1 MASGLIALIAQAVAS
16 AGAGAGASAADVE
29 AARKLPLPKLAGQA
43 IVMRFLG
50 DRAPDYVL
58 EAMRRERTAGVILF
72 GDNATYSAGTK
83 ALTGRLRD
91 ADPDALIAT
100 DQEGGTIRILGWAR
114 PSRDQYRITRPGEAR
129 AAARGAAKALR
140 SHGINVNL
148 APVAD
153 RSNPGSLMDARAF
166 PGGTG
171 HVARL
176 IKSSVAAYAGSGVA
190 PTAKHFPGLGAAV
203 GNTDSAQVTIDR
215 SAALIGRFDLPPFQA
230 AINAGVPA
238 VMLSHALY
246 PALDRSRIASQS
258 HAVVTDLLKERMGFT
273 GVAMTDS
280 LEAEAVTS
288 RMSMETAA
296 VRSIRAGI
304 DLLLTTGQG
313 THVRALRALTAEA
326 RRNPAFRERLTNAVA
341 RVAALRRSLAA
352 LRP

>member
-1 MASGLIALIAQAVAS
+1 MANGLIALVANAVLAS
-16 AGAGAGASAADVE
+16 GMGAPGSDAVE
-29 AARKLPLPKLAGQA
+29 AARKLPLPQLAGQA
-43 IVMRFLG
+43 IVMRFVG

-58 EAMRRERTAGVILF
+58 EAMRRGRTAGVILF
-72 GDNATYSAGTK
+72 HDNATYSAGTK
-83 ALTGRLRD
+83 ALTRRLRG
-91 ADPDALIAT
+91 ADPEALIAT

-114 PSRDQYRITRPGEAR
+114 PSRDQYRITEPGEAR

-140 SHGINVNL
+140 HHGINVNL

-171 HVARL
+171 HVAQL
-176 IKSSVAAYAGSGVA
+176 TKASVAAYANSGVA

-203 GNTDSAQVTIDR
+203 GNTDDGPVTINR
-215 SAALIGRFDLPPFQA
+215 SARAIGRSDLPPFQA

-246 PALDRSRIASQS
+246 PALDAAHIASQS
-258 HAVVTDLLKERMGFT
+258 PAIVTELLKGRMGFD

-280 LEAEAVTS
+280 LEAEAVSS
-288 RMSMETAA
+288 RMSMETAS

-313 THVRALRALTAEA
+313 THLRALHALIDEA
-326 RRNPAFRERLTNAVA
+326 RRDPAFKARLQDAAAHVI
-341 RVAALRRSLAA
+341 ALRESLG
-352 LRP
+352 